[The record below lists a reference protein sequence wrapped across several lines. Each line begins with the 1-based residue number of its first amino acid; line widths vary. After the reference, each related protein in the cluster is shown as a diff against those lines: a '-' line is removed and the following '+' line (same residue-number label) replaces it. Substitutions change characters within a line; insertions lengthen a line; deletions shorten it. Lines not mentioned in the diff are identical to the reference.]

1 MAERKISTKVAIE
14 GEDQYQQSVQKI
26 TRELKTLQSSLKEVQ
41 SRFQDSA
48 NGLEALTAKQQA
60 LEAVQKKQEEQVRKI
75 SDAYKNAQDA
85 VAMYRQNAADLE
97 EKLRANSEA
106 LEKLKDATGDTA
118 EEEQRLAEEAKQLAA
133 AQEENNKKL
142 EAAEAGVTKW
152 EGKLATAQTTLNNT
166 NAEIKKND
174 QYLEE
179 AKTSADGCATSID
192 QYGNK
197 VKDAGTST
205 GQMNDALGALAS
217 ALVASGLKRGFE
229 ELVETLGKCVEV
241 AGQFEYAMA
250 GVAAISGANDQ
261 ELAQLTETAKEYA
274 ASSVFTAQQV
284 ASAYN
289 YMAMAGWDASAMLSG
304 LPGIMSLAAA
314 SGEELGTVCDI
325 VTDALTAFG
334 LESQDAAHF
343 SDVLAKA
350 AASSN
355 TNVGLMGASFKM
367 VATTAGALNYSIDD
381 VAVALGTMAN
391 SGLKGEMAGTALATA
406 FTRMSGTNENA
417 TKAMKDLNIQMFES
431 DGSAREL
438 SDVLNDLR
446 DAFSTL
452 TDKEKESY
460 AYQLAGQKGMKGL
473 LAIVNASTTDWNALT
488 ESIQNCNGAAQEMS
502 DIKLDTYEG
511 QVKLLESAM
520 EALEI
525 AVGDK
530 LLPVLGSFAEKGADA
545 LAWAADF
552 VNKNEAVVPIIG
564 ALTAGMG
571 ALTIAV
577 AGYTVAKRL
586 AIPVIK
592 AFNEAV
598 KANPVGLYVT
608 AITTAIAAVSALV
621 LLLPDAENE
630 YVAIAEAARDVA
642 DAIEESNKA
651 YEETTAAI
659 EDNYATVDELVSKL
673 AELSEK
679 ENKSAADMELMHS
692 IIDQLNEKV
701 PGLDLS
707 FDSLNGTLSM
717 TADQIRE
724 VAKAQAE
731 AQQYEANVQKLID
744 AENARTDALEVQKE
758 AAEKLAEAQ
767 EALNEAEAKSND
779 ITYGASVAYS
789 VLSSEV
795 FAAQQAYDTA
805 TQAVEDADTAYK
817 EAEEA
822 INAYAEAHGAAAE
835 ASDEMADAAGEVSN
849 ALGIL
854 AEDYLDAKEKASDSI
869 NSQIGLFD
877 EFAAKVNED
886 LDSTDEMIDRWN
898 TQTQNM
904 AMYTENLRKAA
915 VYGID
920 EGIVKSLADG
930 SSESAG
936 YLAAIIQSVEDAGG
950 SLEGMGPEAE
960 EAVAKFNAAFRETA
974 NARND
979 LAVTVAAME
988 TDYQTAMNAIKEA
1001 SDNVDF
1007 SGVTYNLET
1016 TMLTATEKATEGGE
1030 NIAAGVAEG
1039 VSTNEHL
1046 ATDAIKHVGDQMNV
1060 DFTQLMGI
1068 KSPSTVFKGHGENID
1083 LGLAQGITD
1092 NTAKVVAAM
1101 TSMTDTLTRRTE
1113 QQLTALKTRMVEI
1126 ISALPGAFET
1136 TGEQTA
1142 QGFVDGFYSRSGSI
1156 YYAVENVVD
1165 TAIARARRAAAT
1177 ASPSK
1182 KTTKIGEDISE
1193 GLAVGI
1199 WNKNADVA
1207 AATQKVVEA
1216 AMQIDAKQ
1224 ASASLA
1230 QSLNAAIGTTLKA
1243 SNTKYSAGVDYSALM
1258 ENANSMNEFIEL
1270 ASMREA
1276 KILGENI
1283 DLVANGWKTTEQFL
1297 EDWLQKNEISV
1308 EEAGNQLARYAADMK
1323 KAMKDVSEDVK
1334 YTADTDYSALMQ
1346 EADSLSAFL
1355 DLAAQRTAKVL
1366 GENIDLA
1373 ANGWKTNAEFLDE
1386 WLKKSGASVQGLS
1399 EDILKYADV
1408 FRAAAYETSDAL
1420 EYAADTDYHALML
1433 QADSFEE
1440 FVRLASLRNAKIVG
1454 QGIDLLA
1461 EGWKSNSEILEEW
1474 LKKSELAIESTDK
1487 KTKDADKGL
1496 GEVLG
1501 EVEDLTKEIDRLI
1514 GGLPR
1519 QFTNIGEQ
1527 MIKGMI
1533 TGLHRYEDG
1542 LYFKI
1547 QQIVNNAIAAAKE
1560 AAGVASPSRKMK
1572 EIFQYMGDGA
1582 VLGLKNREEAV
1593 ADEMEHLMSRALGAA
1608 AGTVGLPEIGP
1619 INDRMPRLP
1628 EYGEGY
1634 GGIAAAIEN
1643 AFAGVR
1649 PAGGDSNIT
1658 FTLEIPLDGQTL
1670 ARKTYTYFQREG
1682 SRLGGNL
1689 VEVAG

>member
-41 SRFQDSA
+41 SRYQDSA

-60 LEAVQKKQEEQVRKI
+60 LEAVQKQQEEQVRKI

-97 EKLRANSEA
+97 DKLRANSEA

-152 EGKLATAQTTLNNT
+152 EGKLATAQTALNNT

-197 VKDAGTST
+197 VKEAGTST

-343 SDVLAKA
+343 SDVLAQA

-488 ESIQNCNGAAQEMS
+488 ESIENCNGAAQEMS

-511 QVKLLESAM
+511 KVKLLESAM

-552 VNKNEAVVPIIG
+552 INQNEAVVPIIG
-564 ALTAGMG
+564 ALTAGLG
-571 ALTIAV
+571 ALTLSITGV
-577 AGYTVAKRL
+577 TVATRII
-586 AIPVIK
+586 IPVMK
-592 AFNEAV
+592 AFNAV
-598 KANPVGLYVT
+598 LDANPWVLVAT
-608 AITTAIAAVSALV
+608 AAATVIAALTTMVA
-621 LLLPDAENE
+621 LLPHEKSEFEKLSDS
-630 YVAIAEAARDVA
+630 IRDVNQA
-642 DAIEESNKA
+642 MEETNTA
-651 YEETTAAI
+651 YEDATSAI
-659 EDNYATVDELVSKL
+659 EDKAANVEGLVSKL
-673 AELSEK
+673 EDLNDK
-679 ENKSAADMELMHS
+679 EHKTASDMELMRS
-692 IIDQLNEKV
+692 IVDQLNEAV
-701 PGLDLS
+701 PDLNLAY
-707 FDSLNGTLSM
+707 DDLNGTLSM
-717 TADQIRE
+717 TADQILA
-724 VAKAQAE
+724 VARAQAE
-731 AQQYEANVQKLID
+731 AEQYAADVERMIESEKTLTKALA
-744 AENARTDALEVQKE
+744 AENE
-758 AAEKLAEAQ
+758 AIRQLTEAKAALAEAKLSPDSDYDELLRLTENVDNAA
-767 EALNEAEAKSND
+767 EALDNAHDAVVEAGNA
-779 ITYGASVAYS
+779 V
-789 VLSSEV
+789 SES
-795 FAAQQAYDTA
+795 
-805 TQAVEDADTAYK
+805 K
-817 EAEEA
+817 EAVD
-822 INAYAEAHGAAAE
+822 AYAEAHGAAAE
-835 ASDEMADAAGEVSN
+835 ASDEMADAAGEVSG

-886 LDSTDEMIDRWN
+886 LDSTDEMIERWN
-898 TQTQNM
+898 TQAQNM

-930 SSESAG
+930 STESAG
-936 YLAAIIQSVEDAGG
+936 YLAAIIKDVEDAGG
-950 SLEGMGPEAE
+950 SLEGLGPEAQ
-960 EAVAKFNAAFRETA
+960 EAVDKVNAAFREAA

-979 LAVTVAAME
+979 LSVTLGAYTA
-988 TDYQTAMNAIKEA
+988 DFQTAVAVMRE
-1001 SDNVDF
+1001 SVDGTDF
-1007 SGVTYNLET
+1007 SMLTYNLET
-1016 TMLTATEKATEGGE
+1016 TMLTATEKATEGGG

-1039 VSTNEHL
+1039 VNTNKHL
-1046 ATDAIKHVGDQMNV
+1046 AIEAIEAVADDTSKAFMMRNEEA
-1060 DFTQLMGI
+1060 
-1068 KSPSTVFKGHGENID
+1068 SPSKLYARHGENID

-1092 NTAKVVAAM
+1092 NTGKVVAAM

-1113 QQLTALKTRMVEI
+1113 QQLQELKRRMVEI
-1126 ISALPGAFET
+1126 ISTLPGAFET
-1136 TGEQTA
+1136 VGAQTG
-1142 QGFVDGFYSRSGSI
+1142 QGFIDGFYSKSGSL

-1165 TAIARARRAAAT
+1165 TAITRARRAAAT

-1182 KTTKIGEDISE
+1182 KTIKIGEDIGE
-1193 GLAVGI
+1193 GFVVGI
-1199 WNKNADVA
+1199 TEKGPELA
-1207 AATQKVVEA
+1207 AAAQKIIDA
-1216 AMQIDAKQ
+1216 AMKIDAKK
-1224 ASASLA
+1224 ASASLTGA
-1230 QSLNAAIGTTLKA
+1230 FNAALAARTKA
-1243 SNTKYSAGVDYSALM
+1243 GSTGYDAGVDYSALM
-1258 ENANSMNEFIEL
+1258 EKAGTLDEFME
-1270 ASMREA
+1270 AAAQRQA
-1276 KILGENI
+1276 KIVGENI
-1283 DLVANGWKTTEQFL
+1283 DLVANGWKTSEQFL
-1297 EDWLQKNEISV
+1297 NDWLRKNELSV
-1308 EEAGNQLARYAADMK
+1308 EEAGALLTRYTAEMK

-1334 YTADTDYSALMQ
+1334 YTADTDYSALME
-1346 EADSLSAFL
+1346 EADSLSEFL

-1373 ANGWKTNAEFLDE
+1373 ANGWKTNAEFLEE
-1386 WLKKSGASVQGLS
+1386 WLRKSGASVQGLS

-1440 FVRLASLRNAKIVG
+1440 FVKLASLRNAKIVG

-1547 QQIVNNAIAAAKE
+1547 QQIVEKAIATARE

-1582 VLGLKNREEAV
+1582 ILGLKNREEAV

-1608 AGTVGLPEIGP
+1608 SGTVGLPEIGP

-1628 EYGEGY
+1628 EYSEGY